1 MKMPC
6 RRLLPTVLAGLL
18 CTAACPAS
26 EPLTSIL
33 ACRTLADPPARLA
46 CFDRESAKLAPA
58 SASAATPPAS
68 ARSAPA
74 PAPVAATATAT
85 VSTPAPAA
93 AVSAASAASI
103 PSAAPAVPAVPA
115 ESAVQAAA
123 APAAIPASN
132 TKENFG
138 LSEGAVAK
146 KEVDAGAR
154 PKEISSID
162 AHIVAVSVAGVGLAT
177 FTLDNGQVWRQLS
190 PEGDLLAKPGEP
202 VTVSRGVF
210 RSYWLQTKSGR
221 GCKVTRIV

>member
-1 MKMPC
+1 
-6 RRLLPTVLAGLL
+6 
-18 CTAACPAS
+18 
-26 EPLTSIL
+26 
-33 ACRTLADPPARLA
+33 
-46 CFDRESAKLAPA
+46 
-58 SASAATPPAS
+58 
-68 ARSAPA
+68 
-74 PAPVAATATAT
+74 
-85 VSTPAPAA
+85 
-93 AVSAASAASI
+93 
-103 PSAAPAVPAVPA
+103 VPA
-115 ESAVQAAA
+115 ESPVQAAA

-132 TKENFG
+132 AKENFG

>member
-1 MKMPC
+1 MKMPY
-6 RRLLPTVLAGLL
+6 RRLLPAVLTGLL
-18 CTAACPAS
+18 CTAAYPSS
-26 EPLTSIL
+26 EPLAPIL

-46 CFDRESAKLAPA
+46 CFDRESAKLVPA
-58 SASAATPPAS
+58 SAAAAMPPAS
-68 ARSAPA
+68 ARS
-74 PAPVAATATAT
+74 T
-85 VSTPAPAA
+85 PAA
-93 AVSAASAASI
+93 A
-103 PSAAPAVPAVPA
+103 PTSAAPVP
-115 ESAVQAAA
+115 S
-123 APAAIPASN
+123 AIPAS
-132 TKENFG
+132 TAKENFG

-154 PKEISSID
+154 PKELSSID
-162 AHIVAVSVAGVGLAT
+162 AHIVSVSVAGVGLAT

>member
-1 MKMPC
+1 MKMPY
-6 RRLLPTVLAGLL
+6 RRLLPAVLTGLL

-26 EPLTSIL
+26 EPLAPIL

-46 CFDRESAKLAPA
+46 CFDRESAKLVPA
-58 SASAATPPAS
+58 SAAAAMPPTS

-74 PAPVAATATAT
+74 PLAAPAPV
-85 VSTPAPAA
+85 SPPAPAA
-93 AVSAASAASI
+93 AVSAASAASV
-103 PSAAPAVPAVPA
+103 PAAAPTSAAPVP
-115 ESAVQAAA
+115 S
-123 APAAIPASN
+123 AIPAS
-132 TKENFG
+132 TAKENFG

-154 PKEISSID
+154 PKELSSID
-162 AHIVAVSVAGVGLAT
+162 AHIVSVSVAGVGLAT

>member
-6 RRLLPTVLAGLL
+6 RRLFPAVLAGLL

-26 EPLTSIL
+26 EPLAPIL
-33 ACRTLADPPARLA
+33 ACRALADPPARLA
-46 CFDRESAKLAPA
+46 CFDRESAKFVPA
-58 SASAATPPAS
+58 SAAAATPPAS

-74 PAPVAATATAT
+74 PVAATAP

-103 PSAAPAVPAVPA
+103 PAAAPTSAAPVPA
-115 ESAVQAAA
+115 ESPVQAAA

-132 TKENFG
+132 AKENFG

-154 PKEISSID
+154 PKELSSID
-162 AHIVAVSVAGVGLAT
+162 AHIVAVSVAGTGLAT
-177 FTLDNGQVWRQLS
+177 FTLDNGQIWRQLS
-190 PEGDLLAKPGEP
+190 AEGDLLAKPGEP

>member
-26 EPLTSIL
+26 EPLAPIL

-46 CFDRESAKLAPA
+46 CFDRESAKLVP
-58 SASAATPPAS
+58 ASAATTP
-68 ARSAPA
+68 
-74 PAPVAATATAT
+74 
-85 VSTPAPAA
+85 PAPAA
-93 AVSAASAASI
+93 
-103 PSAAPAVPAVPA
+103 PAVPA

-132 TKENFG
+132 AKENFG

>member
-93 AVSAASAASI
+93 AVSAASAA
-103 PSAAPAVPAVPA
+103 PAVPA